1 METTQNSGELSSFVF
16 QHKCV
21 SMLSQ
26 KTKKPKNKIKPKKKT
41 NKKTQVV
48 EDDII
53 HYSMRNSEPG
63 EIKLLSGGAYLGI
76 KSSKEKL

>member
-1 METTQNSGELSSFVF
+1 MCLNNVEPKN
-16 QHKCV
+16 K
-21 SMLSQ
+21 
-26 KTKKPKNKIKPKKKT
+26 KTKKQNQTPKKT

-48 EDDII
+48 EDGII